1 MIRLMNFTAIT
12 FKCLILLSVILF
24 ATKICASSPCEMLAQ
39 FGSVTVAY
47 DHQEPSVEEYLAQE
61 NKRELQTSSFAKNI
75 FDNYLIGLNVGEVIG
90 SIDDCFSKEDVEA
103 INSKLQTYIKE
114 KSVSIIRTWGIR
126 GEKFSDLVQAN
137 QSVINYSHEGS
148 RDHKKKASFDRG
160 RRNIFMNLTEIDYR
174 DWLVIFVHEYVHAL
188 DETLKQNV
196 AFFGNSTHVV
206 QIDKLAKTPGLDE
219 INISKDDYDL
229 IYHWCLAS
237 FQRGILSE
245 IRAWSITV
253 ALYLEARNNK
263 KINKIAWMNDTF
275 LDGDQTNELVWY
287 QNINDNLAKKIY
299 DKISPNFTTE
309 YEKIFAVPVFRK
321 ITEKIS
327 IDINQ
332 NPKNYFSFDPKLRDV
347 MALHD

>member
-1 MIRLMNFTAIT
+1 
-12 FKCLILLSVILF
+12 
-24 ATKICASSPCEMLAQ
+24 
-39 FGSVTVAY
+39 
-47 DHQEPSVEEYLAQE
+47 
-61 NKRELQTSSFAKNI
+61 
-75 FDNYLIGLNVGEVIG
+75 
-90 SIDDCFSKEDVEA
+90 
-103 INSKLQTYIKE
+103 
-114 KSVSIIRTWGIR
+114 
-126 GEKFSDLVQAN
+126 
-137 QSVINYSHEGS
+137 
-148 RDHKKKASFDRG
+148 
-160 RRNIFMNLTEIDYR
+160 
-174 DWLVIFVHEYVHAL
+174 
-188 DETLKQNV
+188 
-196 AFFGNSTHVV
+196 
-206 QIDKLAKTPGLDE
+206 
-219 INISKDDYDL
+219 
-229 IYHWCLAS
+229 LAS